1 MHRSAIIRRDALSH
15 TPRSTQESVNFGD
28 AYGRPSDRIPA
39 STLTVFQFQDS
50 VGHDGTEL
58 LVESACWTDS
68 TTLDEA
74 DRVDRMRDDDMA
86 VEPVPVW
93 RAQATTTSGGPGAES
108 APVKTVLVV
117 EDDEAVSSL
126 LVALLEERGYAAVP
140 ALDGRTAI
148 ELARKLQPH
157 LITLDLALPGTDGH
171 EVLESLKADPKTRD
185 IPIVVISAFTQ
196 ILPAGDRKKLAYL
209 LGKPFDVTE
218 VLEIVQATV
227 GNPYV

>member
-1 MHRSAIIRRDALSH
+1 L
-15 TPRSTQESVNFGD
+15 
-28 AYGRPSDRIPA
+28 SDRNDDQPTDDVA
-39 STLTVFQFQDS
+39 SK
-50 VGHDGTEL
+50 
-58 LVESACWTDS
+58 SA
-68 TTLDEA
+68 
-74 DRVDRMRDDDMA
+74 
-86 VEPVPVW
+86 
-93 RAQATTTSGGPGAES
+93 S
-108 APVKTVLVV
+108 APKKTVLVV

-140 ALDGRTAI
+140 AFDGRSAI
-148 ELARKLQPH
+148 EQAGIILPD

-171 EVLESLKADPKTRD
+171 EVLARLKADPKTRD

-218 VLEIVQATV
+218 VLEVVQATV